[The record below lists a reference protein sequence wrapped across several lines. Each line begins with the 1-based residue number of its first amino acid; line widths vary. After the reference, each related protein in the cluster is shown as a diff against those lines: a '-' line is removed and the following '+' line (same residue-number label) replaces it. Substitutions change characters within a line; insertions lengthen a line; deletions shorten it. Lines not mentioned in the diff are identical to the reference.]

1 MRPRPIRADRP
12 AIHSIADA
20 GGQRQQRTVL
30 RLEDVRPLA
39 PLPHCLLPT
48 DFLDHAAVRR
58 HAAVFPR
65 KPCPTSRNFQNCKF
79 VLANKVFSARTVTAE
94 RVRSLRKR
102 PRRVIVVVENR
113 VEGAASRRVAEQ
125 MRIFRA
131 RLDQRHREVP
141 RSGPVRRATDPNAHL
156 PAAGAGVLLPRQQ
169 DGRTV
174 WEDD

>member
-1 MRPRPIRADRP
+1 MRPRPVRADRP

-20 GGQRQQRTVL
+20 GGQRQQRAVL
-30 RLEDVRPLA
+30 GLEDVWPLA
-39 PLPHCLLPT
+39 PLPHCLLPI

-58 HAAVFPR
+58 HAAVCPR
-65 KPCPTSRNFQNCKF
+65 KPCRESLFKSSNS
-79 VLANKVFSARTVTAE
+79 FSQTKSFRRTVTAE
-94 RVRSLRKR
+94 RVCSLRKR

-113 VEGAASRRVAEQ
+113 VKGATSRRVAEQ

-141 RSGPVRRATDPNAHL
+141 RPGPVRRAADPNAHL